1 MSVCLWIS
9 VNSVELL
16 LRDFKIM
23 ASNNAN
29 SQSSAPMVSV
39 DETTAAAS
47 SPNLSA
53 PLPATSAASPRTS
66 APTSQVVTQSEPVI
80 SQVQSLA
87 PIVSGF
93 DPNLHGRL
101 TNEQMRQAQEKAALS
116 VYEEGSRSNR
126 RSMPVTSV
134 YANYAAMN
142 SNPFSTGSAYS
153 EAPNMNM
160 GSYPIVGQG
169 GPSEPSAQRIFP
181 QQHGVSPSSHD
192 QNLRPIQTV
201 NASNPIT
208 PFALGNRAPRAAAS
222 TTGGTRRRLDSVG
235 LKSIIY
241 EPQAGVVASDAK
253 MRAIGMALIEMG
265 IREDQLTEVGVYLAR
280 HCADVGASDKSTLL
294 GTFPGSDITLE
305 EVGTRI
311 KQTES
316 CTLRQ
321 YCAYYAKH
329 VWNLMLQTQKP
340 PANWVGKEF
349 KFETRYAAFDF
360 FFGVESSASLEPA
373 DGLIRLPTQAERV
386 ANNTSKEIQMY
397 RIRSM
402 EGTQAVNFGEVTGG
416 KVGPKPVL
424 SIRK

>member
-1 MSVCLWIS
+1 MSTS
-9 VNSVELL
+9 GVNSET
-16 LRDFKIM
+16 IPPP
-23 ASNNAN
+23 ASTTETPPPVSAAVTTQATEATFATTNV
-29 SQSSAPMVSV
+29 QS
-39 DETTAAAS
+39 TTS
-47 SPNLSA
+47 
-53 PLPATSAASPRTS
+53 PLPANTSSFEFSFTPATS
-66 APTSQVVTQSEPVI
+66 ISATPLSFPEPVVSQV
-80 SQVQSLA
+80 A
-87 PIVSGF
+87 PLQPLQTDDQLRLRQMEAANQGF
-93 DPNLHGRL
+93 REGL
-101 TNEQMRQAQEKAALS
+101 
-116 VYEEGSRSNR
+116 GSRPQLLSPS
-126 RSMPVTSV
+126 SM
-134 YANYAAMN
+134 
-142 SNPFSTGSAYS
+142 NPFSTGNAFTQ
-153 EAPNMNM
+153 
-160 GSYPIVGQG
+160 PIFAGQG
-169 GPSEPSAQRIFP
+169 SNTSVATESGGEPSFQRTFQAP
-181 QQHGVSPSSHD
+181 HGVNPSSHGTGP
-192 QNLRPIQTV
+192 QQR
-201 NASNPIT
+201 NPEQARELIT
-208 PFALGNRAPRAAAS
+208 PFTLGNRAPRRAAS
-222 TTGGTRRRLDSVG
+222 STGGTRRRLDSIG
-235 LKSIIY
+235 LKSIMY
-241 EPQAGVVASDAK
+241 EPQAGVVANDTK
-253 MRAIGMALIEMG
+253 MRAIGRALIEMG

-311 KQTES
+311 KQTEG

-416 KVGPKPVL
+416 KIGPKPVL
-424 SIRK
+424 SIKK

>member
-1 MSVCLWIS
+1 
-9 VNSVELL
+9 
-16 LRDFKIM
+16 M
-23 ASNNAN
+23 ASNG
-29 SQSSAPMVSV
+29 STPQSSAPMVSV
-39 DETTAAAS
+39 DETPPVS
-47 SPNLSA
+47 SPNPSVS
-53 PLPATSAASPRTS
+53 LPATSGAVVSSNAQV
-66 APTSQVVTQSEPVI
+66 SQGGIQDEPVI
-80 SQVQSLA
+80 SQVQSVA
-87 PIVSGF
+87 PIVGGF

-101 TNEQMRQAQEKAALS
+101 TNEQMRQAQDDAARRG
-116 VYEEGSRSNR
+116 YEEGSRPNQR
-126 RSMPVTSV
+126 FTPATSAYV
-134 YANYAAMN
+134 NYAAMN
-142 SNPFSTGSAYS
+142 SNPFTTGTAYAES
-153 EAPNMNM
+153 PRMSM
-160 GSYPIVGQG
+160 GPYPIFSQG
-169 GPSEPSAQRIFP
+169 APSEPSAQRIFP

-192 QNLRPIQTV
+192 QNIRPIQV
-201 NASNPIT
+201 QSANSSIT
-208 PFALGNRAPRAAAS
+208 PFSLGNRAPRAAAS
-222 TTGGTRRRLDSVG
+222 TTGGTRRRLDSIG
-235 LKSIIY
+235 LRSIIY

-253 MRAIGMALIEMG
+253 MRAVGLALIEMG

-311 KQTES
+311 KQTEG

>member
-1 MSVCLWIS
+1 
-9 VNSVELL
+9 
-16 LRDFKIM
+16 M
-23 ASNNAN
+23 ASDGSNP
-29 SQSSAPMVSV
+29 QSSAPMTSV
-39 DETTAAAS
+39 DATPSVS
-47 SPNLSA
+47 SPNSSVS
-53 PLPATSAASPRTS
+53 LPATSSVAVSSS
-66 APTSQVVTQSEPVI
+66 AQTSQGGIQDDPVI
-80 SQVQSLA
+80 SQVQSVA
-87 PIVSGF
+87 PLVSGF

-101 TNEQMRQAQEKAALS
+101 TSEQMRKALEDAARKG
-116 VYEEGSRSNR
+116 YEEGSRSNQ
-126 RSMPVTSV
+126 RSAPATSAF
-134 YANYAAMN
+134 ANYAAMN
-142 SNPFSTGSAYS
+142 SNPFSTGTAYT
-153 EAPNMNM
+153 PRM
-160 GSYPIVGQG
+160 GMGPYPVDSQG
-169 GPSEPSAQRIFP
+169 APSEPSAQRIFP

-192 QNLRPIQTV
+192 QNLRPVQ
-201 NASNPIT
+201 NPDANSPIT
-208 PFALGNRAPRAAAS
+208 PFSLGNRAPRIAAS
-222 TTGGTRRRLDSVG
+222 TTGGTKRRLDSVG
-235 LKSIIY
+235 LKSIVY

-253 MRAIGMALIEMG
+253 MRAVGMALIEMG

-311 KQTES
+311 KQTEG